1 MWPRPT
7 FIFCI
12 PQNTFTTKMHKI
24 FKNQSNFKRFKRYWG
39 STKNLLYN
47 YLKMIQL
54 KKMHNFYMLQMHN
67 SSIFNITDILKKN
80 TVNLILK
87 FKCTSNINQNTN
99 FLSIFYPNNFT
110 CMVFHASLNWKIF
123 FQWVMLFKIHKQNLF
138 FFKLPCNKNKI
149 WISN

>member
-1 MWPRPT
+1 
-7 FIFCI
+7 
-12 PQNTFTTKMHKI
+12 
-24 FKNQSNFKRFKRYWG
+24 
-39 STKNLLYN
+39 
-47 YLKMIQL
+47 
-54 KKMHNFYMLQMHN
+54 MLQMHN